1 MRSLLIDRSAS
12 PFNNLTLARSSD
24 VVALLLISTVLLVM
38 AFMMN
43 PIRTGDGQYYLAMLE
58 GLANHFS
65 PAITHE
71 VAQTVFDR
79 TGLDTQAGMVLR
91 GTDGNL
97 YAWHFWAYS
106 LACVPAYWLLKA
118 LDLDTLQAFQ
128 ITNAFLIIWS
138 LRFLVL
144 RSSLGRA
151 VRWLIAGGF
160 ILSTATLYFQW
171 THPEV
176 FTASLLLIASV
187 LAASRQY
194 CSAALLAAI
203 ASFQNPS
210 ASFLIFPLVLA
221 QLVELR
227 HTGISKD
234 SLRKLAYTACAAS
247 LTLVPYVWSLYQF
260 QLLNPI
266 AASGHYIAY
275 SDINLSR
282 LMSFIFDLNQGL
294 TVGMPMLAW
303 SFPLALLARLRRDRG
318 IRLRQEDLLLVAFV
332 IMVLPTLA
340 QANWNAGQSVFLRYA
355 AWAGMPI
362 LVWTG
367 ITLGR
372 ATSKKGW
379 LIAVIPAVCLQ
390 IALLGYSGGA
400 YAKKHPS
407 YVKLAPWVLPLW
419 SVNPHLYHPLPE
431 IFRER
436 VLRSDGASQSPVLLR
451 SAQGSILRVLTQQP
465 TLEDAQEEVCGAG
478 RTLIPID
485 TRPTSQPRLHKTEHD
500 TIYLTGRLTCSTSF
514 PLTVQASL
522 HSGGEIQLL
531 SGWSFPESWGVWSV
545 NETASLKLNVNIPD
559 VPGTVNVTLQ
569 GWVFVNDQHP
579 KQMVSFFV
587 NGNLIQQATV
597 NWPETTLEVS
607 TPIPLETLND
617 TVFGFHFASP
627 TSPYSL
633 GMSSDTRPLAFGLQS
648 IRLDR

>member
-1 MRSLLIDRSAS
+1 
-12 PFNNLTLARSSD
+12 
-24 VVALLLISTVLLVM
+24 
-38 AFMMN
+38 
-43 PIRTGDGQYYLAMLE
+43 DGQYYLAMLE

-247 LTLVPYVWSLYQF
+247 
-260 QLLNPI
+260 
-266 AASGHYIAY
+266 
-275 SDINLSR
+275 
-282 LMSFIFDLNQGL
+282 
-294 TVGMPMLAW
+294 
-303 SFPLALLARLRRDRG
+303 
-318 IRLRQEDLLLVAFV
+318 
-332 IMVLPTLA
+332 
-340 QANWNAGQSVFLRYA
+340 
-355 AWAGMPI
+355 
-362 LVWTG
+362 
-367 ITLGR
+367 
-372 ATSKKGW
+372 
-379 LIAVIPAVCLQ
+379 
-390 IALLGYSGGA
+390 
-400 YAKKHPS
+400 
-407 YVKLAPWVLPLW
+407 
-419 SVNPHLYHPLPE
+419 
-431 IFRER
+431 
-436 VLRSDGASQSPVLLR
+436 
-451 SAQGSILRVLTQQP
+451 
-465 TLEDAQEEVCGAG
+465 
-478 RTLIPID
+478 
-485 TRPTSQPRLHKTEHD
+485 
-500 TIYLTGRLTCSTSF
+500 
-514 PLTVQASL
+514 
-522 HSGGEIQLL
+522 
-531 SGWSFPESWGVWSV
+531 
-545 NETASLKLNVNIPD
+545 
-559 VPGTVNVTLQ
+559 
-569 GWVFVNDQHP
+569 
-579 KQMVSFFV
+579 
-587 NGNLIQQATV
+587 
-597 NWPETTLEVS
+597 
-607 TPIPLETLND
+607 
-617 TVFGFHFASP
+617 
-627 TSPYSL
+627 
-633 GMSSDTRPLAFGLQS
+633 
-648 IRLDR
+648 

>member
-1 MRSLLIDRSAS
+1 
-12 PFNNLTLARSSD
+12 
-24 VVALLLISTVLLVM
+24 
-38 AFMMN
+38 
-43 PIRTGDGQYYLAMLE
+43 
-58 GLANHFS
+58 
-65 PAITHE
+65 
-71 VAQTVFDR
+71 
-79 TGLDTQAGMVLR
+79 
-91 GTDGNL
+91 
-97 YAWHFWAYS
+97 
-106 LACVPAYWLLKA
+106 
-118 LDLDTLQAFQ
+118 
-128 ITNAFLIIWS
+128 

-362 LVWTG
+362 L
-367 ITLGR
+367 
-372 ATSKKGW
+372 
-379 LIAVIPAVCLQ
+379 
-390 IALLGYSGGA
+390 
-400 YAKKHPS
+400 
-407 YVKLAPWVLPLW
+407 
-419 SVNPHLYHPLPE
+419 
-431 IFRER
+431 
-436 VLRSDGASQSPVLLR
+436 
-451 SAQGSILRVLTQQP
+451 
-465 TLEDAQEEVCGAG
+465 
-478 RTLIPID
+478 
-485 TRPTSQPRLHKTEHD
+485 
-500 TIYLTGRLTCSTSF
+500 
-514 PLTVQASL
+514 
-522 HSGGEIQLL
+522 
-531 SGWSFPESWGVWSV
+531 
-545 NETASLKLNVNIPD
+545 
-559 VPGTVNVTLQ
+559 
-569 GWVFVNDQHP
+569 
-579 KQMVSFFV
+579 
-587 NGNLIQQATV
+587 
-597 NWPETTLEVS
+597 
-607 TPIPLETLND
+607 
-617 TVFGFHFASP
+617 
-627 TSPYSL
+627 
-633 GMSSDTRPLAFGLQS
+633 
-648 IRLDR
+648 